1 MATGVTD
8 GVLQVLELVGVF
20 ASFQALLRGFL
31 NSLKL
36 FQELF
41 WPVSV
46 IDGCYYEE
54 LWAA

>member
-20 ASFQALLRGFL
+20 ASFQALFL